1 VRAFILILALA
12 SPAGALVHR
21 FDGGR
26 FHRVGTSVVD
36 TRAPGALE
44 LLKAIG
50 APGETPVIGLW
61 KLSGSQVISSQML
74 GTPGAREHKQLL
86 PANADKKEYGGYTF
100 FLKPDGT
107 SMFAGSGHLPAPIT
121 PRVEREILRFNG
133 VKPAAP
139 TLGARLKGYYY
150 RVADGLAWFFKPG

>member
-1 VRAFILILALA
+1 MKLWLLAVVLA
-12 SPAGALVHR
+12 APAEALVHR
-21 FDGGR
+21 MDGAR
-26 FHRVGTSVVD
+26 FHRVGISVVD

-50 APGETPVIGLW
+50 ASGDTPVIGLW
-61 KLSGSQVISSQML
+61 KLSGSEVISSQML

-86 PANADKKEYGGYTF
+86 PANADKKDYGGYTF
-100 FLKPDGT
+100 FLKPDGKP
-107 SMFAGSGHLPAPIT
+107 MFAGSGHLQAPIT

-133 VKPAAP
+133 VRPAEPSIA
-139 TLGARLKGYYY
+139 TRLKGCYY